1 VQILVTILRVS
12 VVPTVVRY
20 NLYAGT
26 LAVVLII
33 DTVELTQ
40 LDYALA
46 SRSLPVD
53 DYDAL
58 AVVRINI

>member
-1 VQILVTILRVS
+1 LGVS
-12 VVPTVVRY
+12 VVITVVRY

-26 LAVVLII
+26 LVVVLII
-33 DTVELTQ
+33 DTLELTQ
-40 LDYALA
+40 LGYALA

>member
-1 VQILVTILRVS
+1 M
-12 VVPTVVRY
+12 
-20 NLYAGT
+20 
-26 LAVVLII
+26 VLII
-33 DTVELTQ
+33 DTIELTQ

>member
-1 VQILVTILRVS
+1 MQILVTILRVS

-33 DTVELTQ
+33 DTVKLTQ